1 MAIKGTNNGYSII
14 HAAADADLNN
24 FAYFQVYAGAAVT
37 GLTVNGTALTMGA
50 GSSIDIAV
58 RSISATAN
66 VFVIGEPKNVVDG
79 PVTLSAYPN
88 PT

>member
-14 HAAADADLNN
+14 HAAANADLNN
-24 FAYFQVYAGAAVT
+24 FRYFQVYAGAAAT
-37 GLTVNGTALTMGA
+37 PTVNGTALTLGA

-66 VFVIGEPKNVVDG
+66 VFVLGEPINVVDG
-79 PVTLSAYPN
+79 PATLSRYPE
-88 PT
+88 P

>member
-24 FAYFQVYAGAAVT
+24 FAYFQVYAGADAT
-37 GLTVNGTALTMGA
+37 PTVNGTALTMGA